1 MNNLTK
7 DMNESYSYYLYFT
20 NTMFAS
26 SETFEEKSSKVK
38 EKIDTLDKAMYTPF
52 VENFILNEIKSLR
65 IENKELKIQIHETLA
80 KKEIEIS
87 NNVINYA
94 TSTINN
100 MFYIIAAA
108 SALLVVVGWNSMREI
123 NEKVKNMIEGKT
135 SKTINQ
141 YEKRLAT
148 FENDLKNRSRQVK
161 QNQIE
166 IEKTNLLHS
175 LWVRASQE
183 TTINGKLE
191 ILDEILNLRPDD
203 LEALTYKAETILELG
218 EANWVLNLTN
228 QAIQI
233 DKDYGNAYYQ
243 RAKAYTVLKQD
254 NNAIEDLQTALSL
267 NDSYEEEIK
276 NDNILC
282 KFSHLIENLE
292 Q

>member
-1 MNNLTK
+1 MKIIAIIFILISSVFA
-7 DMNESYSYYLYFT
+7 NE
-20 NTMFAS
+20 A
-26 SETFEEKSSKVK
+26 TFEEKSVQVK
-38 EKIDTLDKAMYTPF
+38 EKIDNLDKAMYTPF
-52 VENFILNEIKSLR
+52 VENFILNEIKALR

-80 KKEIEIS
+80 KKEVEIS

-108 SALLVVVGWNSMREI
+108 SALLVVVGWNSIREI
-123 NEKVKNMIEGKT
+123 NEKVKNMIEEKT

-161 QNQIE
+161 QNQME

-203 LEALTYKAETILELG
+203 SEALTYKAETVLEIG
-218 EANWVLNLTN
+218 EANWALSLTN
-228 QAIQI
+228 QAILL
-233 DKDYGNAYYQ
+233 DKEYANAYYQ
-243 RAKAYTVLKQD
+243 RAKANTVLNQD
-254 NNAIEDLQTALSL
+254 NNAIEDLQKALSL
-267 NDSYEEEIK
+267 NDSYQEEIK
-276 NDNILC
+276 NDSVLC
-282 KFSHLIENLE
+282 KFSHLTENLE